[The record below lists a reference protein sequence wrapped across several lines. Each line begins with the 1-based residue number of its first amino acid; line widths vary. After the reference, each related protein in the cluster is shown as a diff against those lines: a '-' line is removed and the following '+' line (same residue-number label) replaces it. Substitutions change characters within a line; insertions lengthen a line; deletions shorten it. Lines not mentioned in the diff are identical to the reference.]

1 MQVPSNRLSYKLLVK
16 LGVDSSRLIALRE
29 AVGTKSLIIDVPEGN
44 TINDMMLSLDEKFGS
59 AFKKASGKELYD
71 RVSTRYCIFLNNKAL
86 WLPQQL
92 STALKDGDE
101 VTILLPSGGG

>member
-1 MQVPSNRLSYKLLVK
+1 MLVK

-59 AFKKASGKELYD
+59 AFKKATGKELYD
-71 RVSTRYCIFLNNKAL
+71 RVITRYCIFLNNKAL

>member
-1 MQVPSNRLSYKLLVK
+1 MQVK

-29 AVGTKSLIIDVPEGN
+29 AVGTKSLIIDIPEGN
-44 TINDMMLSLDEKFGS
+44 TINDMMLNLDKKFGS

-71 RVSTRYCIFLNNKAL
+71 RVITRYCIFLNNKAL

-92 STALKDGDE
+92 NITLKDGDE

>member
-1 MQVPSNRLSYKLLVK
+1 MRVK

-29 AVGTKSLIIDVPEGN
+29 ALGTKSLAIDLPEEN
-44 TINDMMLSLDEKFGS
+44 TVNDMLLSLDEKFGS

-71 RVSTRYCIFLNNKAL
+71 RVTTRYSIFLNHKAL
-86 WLPQQL
+86 WIPQQL
-92 STALKDGDE
+92 STTLKDGDE

>member
-1 MQVPSNRLSYKLLVK
+1 LDYKLRVK

-29 AVGTKSLIIDVPEGN
+29 AVGTKSLAIDLPEEN
-44 TINDMMLSLDEKFGS
+44 TVNDMILSLDEKFGS

-71 RVSTRYCIFLNNKAL
+71 RVTTRYSIFLNHKAL
-86 WLPQQL
+86 WIPQQL
-92 STALKDGDE
+92 STTLKDGDE